1 MHHWMRPLVGGVGAI
16 LTLHHVR
23 PERSSVFQPNRHL
36 EVTPEFLER
45 LLRRLARA
53 RIDVVS
59 LDEMHRR
66 FIEDDFKRRFV
77 CLTFE
82 DGYKDFLRWAYP
94 LLRKYELPF
103 AMYIATSFPDRNG
116 DLWDRTRNGDRA
128 EQPCRHGHQRQG
140 SIF

>member
-23 PERSSVFQPNRHL
+23 PQRSSAFQPNRHL
-36 EVTPEFLER
+36 EVTPEFLGR

-53 RIDVVS
+53 RIDVIS
-59 LDEMHRR
+59 LNEMPRR
-66 FIEDDFKRRFV
+66 FI

-103 AMYIATSFPDRNG
+103 AMYVATGFPDRIG
-116 DLWDRTRNGDRA
+116 ELWWIA
-128 EQPCRHGHQRQG
+128 L
-140 SIF
+140 